1 MIKCIIVDDEPHA
14 IEVLDHYVKQTPHL
28 QLVASFTNPIEALQ
42 LFGRQKIDLVF
53 LDIQMP
59 EISGIDFI
67 KAIQGKS
74 KVILTTAYSEFAL
87 EGYDLYVVDYLLK
100 PIRLPR
106 FLAAVQKVV
115 EQLNAINETHLH
127 PEIVEGDYIFVKT
140 ESKGKLLK
148 INLGDIDFIESMK
161 NYVAIHRGGQ
171 KTLVY
176 TSMKELEERLPK
188 KQFLRVHK
196 SFIIPVSRITR
207 VSNYWHEAATKV
219 PEVTLGFWVIKIAA
233 TTLGETGGDS
243 VTMTLNWVI

>member
-42 LFGRQKIDLVF
+42 LLGHRKIDLVF

-115 EQLNAINETHLH
+115 EQLNANSEIHSH
-127 PEIVEGDYIFVKT
+127 PEIVEDDYIFVKT

-188 KQFLRVHK
+188 KQFLRIHK
-196 SFIIPVSRITR
+196 SFIIPISRITGVEGNLLR
-207 VSNYWHEAATKV
+207 LKNVTAEILIGENYK
-219 PEVTLGFWVIKIAA
+219 PELMEIIRGKMI
-233 TTLGETGGDS
+233 
-243 VTMTLNWVI
+243 

>member
-1 MIKCIIVDDEPHA
+1 MINCIIVDDEPHA

-28 QLVASFTNPIEALQ
+28 QLAATFTNPIEALQ
-42 LFGRQKIDLVF
+42 MIGQRRIDLVF

-67 KAIQGKS
+67 KAIQGKC

-106 FLAAVQKVV
+106 FLAAVQKAV
-115 EQLNAINETHLH
+115 EQINALH
-127 PEIVEGDYIFVKT
+127 DVPAQEKAADDYLFVKT

-148 INLGDIDFIESMK
+148 INLADIDFIEGMK
-161 NYVAIHRGGQ
+161 NYVAIHRSGQ

-188 KQFLRVHK
+188 KQFIRVHK
-196 SFIIPVSRITR
+196 SFIIPISRITGIEGNLVR
-207 VSNYWHEAATKV
+207 LKNVTAEVMIGENYK
-219 PEVTLGFWVIKIAA
+219 PELMEIIKGKMIQ
-233 TTLGETGGDS
+233 
-243 VTMTLNWVI
+243 